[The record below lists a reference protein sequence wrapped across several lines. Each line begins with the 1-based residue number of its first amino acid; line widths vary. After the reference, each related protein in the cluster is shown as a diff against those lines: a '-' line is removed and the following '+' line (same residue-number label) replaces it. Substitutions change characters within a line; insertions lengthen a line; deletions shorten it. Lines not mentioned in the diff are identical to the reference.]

1 MKPQRPSLR
10 RLHPLAIALSGFLA
24 LGASQSQA
32 AEPGAAH
39 AEAPAHAPAGHAPA
53 VHAPAAAASE
63 AHAEPA
69 AVQPTSGQDTISR
82 LKAVIERHGA
92 KGGNVSLRIGGHVIA
107 AANSHSSEPSAG
119 ESHGSSGHKARP
131 AKVSPRASR
140 DYIRSRA
147 AVLSGH
153 AAPEAH
159 ATAGGEP
166 HEIHWEHQGENGPQ
180 NWANLKPEFS
190 TCATGQRQSPV
201 HILETETIPGK
212 AETLRFD
219 YRPSG
224 GSVVNN
230 GHTVQVDLAG
240 DNTLYVRGS
249 AYKLIQFH
257 FHHPAEE
264 RVNYKGFSMVAH
276 LVHKNPEGQLA
287 VVAVLIDPGA
297 ENALIDQVWTR
308 MPLDVKDRV
317 GLPAGL
323 IDMNQILPADQRY
336 YQFIGSLTTPPCTEG
351 VLWLVMKQPMTVSRE
366 QLKLFTYLYPMNA
379 RPVQALN
386 GRLVREAM

>member
-1 MKPQRPSLR
+1 MKLTHFAVSRLNRPV
-10 RLHPLAIALSGFLA
+10 ALTLSA
-24 LGASQSQA
+24 LMGCAFASTAFANEPA
-32 AEPGAAH
+32 ASH
-39 AEAPAHAPAGHAPA
+39 APAVAAHAPAPVVTPVAT
-53 VHAPAAAASE
+53 
-63 AHAEPA
+63 HAEPA
-69 AVQPTSGQDTISR
+69 TAEPPKREDTISR
-82 LKAVIERHGA
+82 LKAVIEKHSG
-92 KGGNVSLRIGGHVIA
+92 KGGSVSLRVGGHVIA
-107 AANSHSSEPSAG
+107 ATDSH
-119 ESHGSSGHKARP
+119 
-131 AKVSPRASR
+131 SPRAVATNGHGAEDSHKPRQAKAAPSSR
-140 DYIRSRA
+140 EYIRARA

-153 AAPEAH
+153 ATPEAH
-159 ATAGGEP
+159 APSGGE
-166 HEIHWEHQGENGPQ
+166 HTEAHWEHEGENGPQ

-190 TCATGQRQSPV
+190 TCATGKRQSPV
-201 HILETETIPGK
+201 HILETDAMVGP
-212 AETLRFD
+212 AEVLKFD
-219 YRPSG
+219 YKPSG

-240 DNTLYVRGS
+240 NNVLYVRGS

-276 LVHKNPEGQLA
+276 LVHQNAEGQLA

-297 ENALIDQVWTR
+297 ANSLIEQIWTR
-308 MPLDVKDRV
+308 MPLDVKDQV

-323 IDMNQILPADQRY
+323 LDMNQLLPVDQRY

-366 QLKLFTYLYPMNA
+366 QLKLFTKLYPMNA

>member
-1 MKPQRPSLR
+1 MKPSYFTVSLFNRPV
-10 RLHPLAIALSGFLA
+10 ALTLSA
-24 LGASQSQA
+24 MLGCSITATVFASEPA
-32 AEPGAAH
+32 AS
-39 AEAPAHAPAGHAPA
+39 
-53 VHAPAAAASE
+53 HAPAAADHAPTAAA
-63 AHAEPA
+63 AHVEPA
-69 AVQPTSGQDTISR
+69 ATEPAKGKDTISR
-82 LKAVIERHGA
+82 LKAVIERHSGKA
-92 KGGNVSLRIGGHVIA
+92 GNVSLRVGGHVIA
-107 AANSHSSEPSAG
+107 ATEA
-119 ESHGSSGHKARP
+119 HGSSTHASNAHGDDSHKP
-131 AKVSPRASR
+131 HKTKPSSQTSR
-140 DYIRSRA
+140 DYIRARA

-159 ATAGGEP
+159 APAAGAHQEV
-166 HEIHWEHQGENGPQ
+166 HWAHQGDNGPQ

-190 TCATGQRQSPV
+190 TCASGQRQSPV
-201 HILETETIPGK
+201 HILETDAIPGK
-212 AETLRFD
+212 AEVLKFD
-219 YRPSG
+219 YQASG

-230 GHTVQVDLAG
+230 GHTVQVDLEG
-240 DNTLYVRGS
+240 NNTLYVRGS

-276 LVHKNPEGQLA
+276 LVHKNAEGQLA

-323 IDMNQILPADQRY
+323 IDMNQILPTDQRY

-366 QLKLFTYLYPMNA
+366 QLKLFTHLYPMNA

-386 GRLVREAM
+386 GRLVRESM

>member
-1 MKPQRPSLR
+1 MKPQRPPHR
-10 RLHPLAIALSGFLA
+10 RIHPLALALSGCLA
-24 LGASQSQA
+24 LSANHSLA
-32 AEPGAAH
+32 ADHGAAH
-39 AEAPAHAPAGHAPA
+39 AEAPADKPAAHAPAP
-53 VHAPAAAASE
+53 VQE
-63 AHAEPA
+63 THAEPA
-69 AVQPTSGQDTISR
+69 APQSSSGQDTISR

-92 KGGNVSLRIGGHVIA
+92 KGGSVSLRVGGHVIA
-107 AANSHSSEPSAG
+107 AANSHSAAPSAD
-119 ESHGSSGHKARP
+119 EPHAASGHKTRP
-131 AKVSPRASR
+131 AKVSPKASR
-140 DYIRSRA
+140 DYIRARA

-159 ATAGGEP
+159 AAAGGDS
-166 HEIHWEHQGENGPQ
+166 HEVHWEHQGENGPQ
-180 NWANLKPEFS
+180 NWASLKPEFS

-201 HILETETIPGK
+201 HILETETMPGK
-212 AETLRFD
+212 AEILRFD

-276 LVHKNPEGQLA
+276 LVHKNAEGQLA

-308 MPLDVKDRV
+308 MPLDVQDRV

-351 VLWLVMKQPMTVSRE
+351 VLWLVMKQPMTVSRD
-366 QLKLFTYLYPMNA
+366 QLKLFTHLYPMNA

-386 GRLVREAM
+386 GRLVREAL